1 MNFTILTISLNMY
14 LRNTDMWEIPLK
26 ASHVQKPFQ
35 NFFE

>member
-1 MNFTILTISLNMY
+1 MNFTILTISLNMF

-26 ASHVQKPFQ
+26 ASEQKPVQ